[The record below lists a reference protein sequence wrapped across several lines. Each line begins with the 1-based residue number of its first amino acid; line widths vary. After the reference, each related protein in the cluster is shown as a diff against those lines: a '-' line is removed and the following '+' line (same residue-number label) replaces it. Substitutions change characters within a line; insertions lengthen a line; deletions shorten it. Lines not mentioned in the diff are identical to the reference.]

1 MRTPSYPPNLGQVPS
16 SGRTGARD
24 FPAPPPSWLPHSGLT
39 DLLAA
44 RALLGAMEPG
54 WRPEVAAGV
63 LAQLAAGHD
72 DALRRALARIQL
84 RSLERSTPV
93 TERAA
98 SALRLATG
106 LAPRTRP

>member
-1 MRTPSYPPNLGQVPS
+1 MRTPSYPPK
-16 SGRTGARD
+16 A
-24 FPAPPPSWLPHSGLT
+24 GLT

-54 WRPEVAAGV
+54 WNPEAAATV

-84 RSLERSTPV
+84 RSLEGSTPV
-93 TERAA
+93 ADRAA
-98 SALRLATG
+98 SALRLASSST
-106 LAPRTRP
+106 PQTSP

>member
-1 MRTPSYPPNLGQVPS
+1 MRTPSYPPN
-16 SGRTGARD
+16 
-24 FPAPPPSWLPHSGLT
+24 SGLT

-54 WRPEVAAGV
+54 WNPEAAATV

-84 RSLERSTPV
+84 HSLERSTPV
-93 TERAA
+93 ADRAA
-98 SALRLATG
+98 SALRLASGSPPPTG
-106 LAPRTRP
+106 P

>member
-1 MRTPSYPPNLGQVPS
+1 MRT
-16 SGRTGARD
+16 
-24 FPAPPPSWLPHSGLT
+24 FPAPTPSWPPHSGLT

-44 RALLGAMEPG
+44 RALLGAMAPG
-54 WRPEVAAGV
+54 WTPDAAAGV

-93 TERAA
+93 AERAT
-98 SALRLATG
+98 SALRLASG
-106 LAPRTRP
+106 LTSDSRS